1 MICLGTISPIFDL
14 SFDDSRCRLQLGVHP
29 EFVDVHNNWA
39 NPDRVKHLADNF
51 LKEGDLSYSRYSFDS
66 RDLSFGFDGSFQK
79 IEPISSKDP
88 RMNWFESGDNAL
100 VDDNFKLAAS
110 LYIFFRVA
118 QLYYYSVEKVGCR
131 NLSGNQQVQISTTL
145 ERGRTCSC
153 HIGGGCS
160 KEISEAVANF
170 SQTDLEKIID
180 SLVQIETLKMEASG
194 NKYNISRYSYH
205 VDSHNNF
212 LQINCPSMSS
222 GLWLT
227 VGCGEICG
235 HNIDYPN
242 QQIMLICALAKVLDL
257 AKTHIA
263 GD

>member
-110 LYIFFRVA
+110 LYIFF
-118 QLYYYSVEKVGCR
+118 
-131 NLSGNQQVQISTTL
+131 
-145 ERGRTCSC
+145 
-153 HIGGGCS
+153 
-160 KEISEAVANF
+160 
-170 SQTDLEKIID
+170 
-180 SLVQIETLKMEASG
+180 
-194 NKYNISRYSYH
+194 
-205 VDSHNNF
+205 
-212 LQINCPSMSS
+212 
-222 GLWLT
+222 
-227 VGCGEICG
+227 
-235 HNIDYPN
+235 
-242 QQIMLICALAKVLDL
+242 
-257 AKTHIA
+257 
-263 GD
+263 